1 MCGIVGWVD
10 YEKDLKNKKSVIEK
24 MAQTLSK
31 RGPDDTGFYV
41 SENALMGHRRLIVVD
56 PEGGAQPMTR
66 TVGDYAY
73 TIVYN
78 GELYNT
84 EDIRKLLVGKGY
96 GFKSYSDTE
105 VLLVSYIE
113 WGEECVDYLNGI
125 FAFGIWDE
133 REEKIF
139 LARDRL
145 GVKPLFYVHKGSSFI
160 FGSEIKALMAH
171 PEIDAA
177 IDGEGLMEVFGLGP
191 ARSPGSGVFKGVK
204 EIKPGYCMSFSRNGE
219 KSRRYW
225 QLESKRHAEDLQTTA
240 EHVRGLLLDAV
251 ERQLVSDVPV
261 CTFLSGG
268 LDSSAISSI
277 TSRAFKRQGKGRLR
291 TYSIEYEDNDIYFK
305 ANEYQ
310 PDSDSEWAGVMAD
323 CIASEHRNVVVD
335 IPDLVNAL
343 EDAVKANDLP
353 GMADVDSSLFLF
365 CREVRKDAT
374 VALSG
379 ECADEILGGYPW
391 FRRLEDMN
399 GDTFPWSRSVSE
411 RLGILS
417 GKLGELP
424 LEEYVRSKYRE
435 TLKEV
440 PHLDGESGGQRRMR
454 ELFYLNYKWF
464 MLTLLNRKDRMSM
477 ANSLEVR
484 VPFADHRIVEYTW
497 NIPWEMKFCDNRE
510 KGLLRRALI
519 DILPKGVIERRKSPY
534 PKTHHPEYTK
544 RVQEWMRSIL
554 NDPESPILEL
564 INVPRVKEI
573 VETAGKSFGRP
584 WFGQLMTGPQ
594 MIAYLIQVDLWL
606 RHYNVNI
613 KI

>member
-171 PEIDAA
+171 PEIDAV

-191 ARSPGSGVFKGVK
+191 ARSPGSGGA
-204 EIKPGYCMSFSRNGE
+204 NG
-219 KSRRYW
+219 R
-225 QLESKRHAEDLQTTA
+225 
-240 EHVRGLLLDAV
+240 
-251 ERQLVSDVPV
+251 
-261 CTFLSGG
+261 
-268 LDSSAISSI
+268 
-277 TSRAFKRQGKGRLR
+277 
-291 TYSIEYEDNDIYFK
+291 
-305 ANEYQ
+305 
-310 PDSDSEWAGVMAD
+310 
-323 CIASEHRNVVVD
+323 
-335 IPDLVNAL
+335 
-343 EDAVKANDLP
+343 
-353 GMADVDSSLFLF
+353 
-365 CREVRKDAT
+365 
-374 VALSG
+374 
-379 ECADEILGGYPW
+379 
-391 FRRLEDMN
+391 
-399 GDTFPWSRSVSE
+399 
-411 RLGILS
+411 
-417 GKLGELP
+417 
-424 LEEYVRSKYRE
+424 
-435 TLKEV
+435 
-440 PHLDGESGGQRRMR
+440 
-454 ELFYLNYKWF
+454 
-464 MLTLLNRKDRMSM
+464 
-477 ANSLEVR
+477 
-484 VPFADHRIVEYTW
+484 
-497 NIPWEMKFCDNRE
+497 
-510 KGLLRRALI
+510 
-519 DILPKGVIERRKSPY
+519 
-534 PKTHHPEYTK
+534 
-544 RVQEWMRSIL
+544 
-554 NDPESPILEL
+554 
-564 INVPRVKEI
+564 
-573 VETAGKSFGRP
+573 
-584 WFGQLMTGPQ
+584 
-594 MIAYLIQVDLWL
+594 
-606 RHYNVNI
+606 
-613 KI
+613 